1 MAENV
6 MEFSD
11 DNFELQVL
19 KADIPVLVDFWAEW
33 CGPCKALAPTVTN
46 LADEYK
52 DKVKVGKVNV
62 DSNGNTATNY
72 GVRSIPTLL
81 IFHNGTIL
89 NQIVGNVAKE
99 SITKLLNEVVQLT
112 LKRISFI
119 EILNLDFFIK

>member
-6 MEFSD
+6 MEFCD
-11 DNFELQVL
+11 DNFELEVL
-19 KADIPVLVDFWAEW
+19 KADVPVLVDFWAEW
-33 CGPCKALAPTVTN
+33 CGPCKALAPTVAE

-81 IFHNGTIL
+81 IFQNGTIL
-89 NQIVGNVAKE
+89 NQIVGNVPKE
-99 SITKLLNEVVQLT
+99 SITKLLNEVV
-112 LKRISFI
+112 
-119 EILNLDFFIK
+119 

>member
-1 MAENV
+1 
-6 MEFSD
+6 MEFCD
-11 DNFELQVL
+11 NNFELEVL
-19 KADIPVLVDFWAEW
+19 KSDIPVLVDFWAEW
-33 CGPCKALAPTVTN
+33 CGPCKALAPIVAE

-81 IFHNGTIL
+81 IFQNGAIL

-99 SITKLLNEVVQLT
+99 SITKLLNEVV
-112 LKRISFI
+112 
-119 EILNLDFFIK
+119 

>member
-1 MAENV
+1 MTENV
-6 MEFSD
+6 MEFCD
-11 DNFELQVL
+11 NNFELEVL
-19 KADIPVLVDFWAEW
+19 KSDIPVLVDFWAEW
-33 CGPCKALAPTVTN
+33 CGPCKALAPTVAE

-81 IFHNGTIL
+81 IFQNGAIL

-99 SITKLLNEVVQLT
+99 SITKLLNE
-112 LKRISFI
+112 II
-119 EILNLDFFIK
+119 

>member
-6 MEFSD
+6 VEICD
-11 DNFELQVL
+11 DNFELEVL

-33 CGPCKALAPTVTN
+33 CGPCKALAPTVAE

-62 DSNGNTATNY
+62 DLNGNTATNY

-81 IFHNGTIL
+81 IFQNGTIL
-89 NQIVGNVAKE
+89 NQIVGNVQKE
-99 SITKLLNEVVQLT
+99 SITKLLNEVV
-112 LKRISFI
+112 
-119 EILNLDFFIK
+119 

>member
-6 MEFSD
+6 MEFCD
-11 DNFELQVL
+11 DNFELEVL
-19 KADIPVLVDFWAEW
+19 NADIPVLVDFWAEW
-33 CGPCKALAPTVTN
+33 CGPCKALAPTVAE

-52 DKVKVGKVNV
+52 DKIKVGKVNV

-89 NQIVGNVAKE
+89 NQIVGNVRKE
-99 SITKLLNEVVQLT
+99 SITKLLNEVV
-112 LKRISFI
+112 
-119 EILNLDFFIK
+119 

>member
-6 MEFSD
+6 MEFCD
-11 DNFELQVL
+11 DNFELEVL
-19 KADIPVLVDFWAEW
+19 NADIPVLVDFWAEW
-33 CGPCKALAPTVTN
+33 CGPCKALAPTVAE

-52 DKVKVGKVNV
+52 DKVKVGKLNV

-81 IFHNGTIL
+81 IFQNGTIL

-99 SITKLLNEVVQLT
+99 SITKLLNEVV
-112 LKRISFI
+112 
-119 EILNLDFFIK
+119 

>member
-6 MEFSD
+6 MEFCD
-11 DNFELQVL
+11 DNFELEVL
-19 KADIPVLVDFWAEW
+19 NADIPVLVDFWAEW
-33 CGPCKALAPTVTN
+33 CGPCKALAPTVAE

-81 IFHNGTIL
+81 IFQNGTVL
-89 NQIVGNVAKE
+89 NQIVGNVPKE
-99 SITKLLNEVVQLT
+99 SITKLLNEVV
-112 LKRISFI
+112 
-119 EILNLDFFIK
+119 

>member
-11 DNFELQVL
+11 DNFELEVL

-33 CGPCKALAPTVTN
+33 CGPCKALAPTVAE

-81 IFHNGTIL
+81 IFQNGTIL
-89 NQIVGNVAKE
+89 NQIVGNVPKE
-99 SITKLLNEVVQLT
+99 SITKLLNEVV
-112 LKRISFI
+112 
-119 EILNLDFFIK
+119 

>member
-6 MEFSD
+6 MEFCD
-11 DNFELQVL
+11 DNFELEVL
-19 KADIPVLVDFWAEW
+19 NADIPVLVDFWAEW
-33 CGPCKALAPTVTN
+33 CGPCKALAPIVAE

-81 IFHNGTIL
+81 IFQNGTIL
-89 NQIVGNVAKE
+89 NQIVGNVPKE
-99 SITKLLNEVVQLT
+99 SITKLLNEVV
-112 LKRISFI
+112 
-119 EILNLDFFIK
+119 